1 MSMEDAVGSR
11 LRNAVRGL
19 GRKRRNDAVPR
30 GLRARLVSYAQA
42 RRRAGA
48 GWGRIAREL
57 GVSGSTLQRW
67 CATPARPALRPV
79 RVAGVAARGRA
90 PERSERGLV
99 VVTAAGHRVEG
110 LGVGEVA
117 SLLRALA

>member
-1 MSMEDAVGSR
+1 MEDAVGSR

-79 RVAGVAARGRA
+79 RVAGVAAPRRTLQNRPTVDGSKPA
-90 PERSERGLV
+90 NERQLKTGQR
-99 VVTAAGHRVEG
+99 R
-110 LGVGEVA
+110 
-117 SLLRALA
+117 